1 VQSKRQQMK
10 QKAPQIALF
19 NEANEPITDLTLY
32 KLIAIN
38 KGRTEHSFNG
48 ALSYDKLAHYIRENK
63 ISGVIIHEATAVK
76 TNCSGGRILNIK
88 DFPVINVFSQPRFTP
103 PEAVFFTSSETPPG

>member
-1 VQSKRQQMK
+1 VPSKRQHMK
-10 QKAPQIALF
+10 QKAPQLSFF
-19 NEANEPITDLTLY
+19 NEVDEPITDVTSY

-38 KGRTEHSFNG
+38 NGRTEHTFNG
-48 ALSYDKLAHYIRENK
+48 ALSYDKLAHFIRENK
-63 ISGVIIHEATAVK
+63 IIGIMKHEATGIK
-76 TNCSGGRILNIK
+76 TSCRNGRILNIK

>member
-1 VQSKRQQMK
+1 MK
-10 QKAPQIALF
+10 QKAPQLSFF
-19 NEANEPITDLTLY
+19 NEVDEPITDVTSY

-38 KGRTEHSFNG
+38 NGRSQHTFNG
-48 ALSYDKLAHYIRENK
+48 ALSFDKLAHFIRENK
-63 ISGVIIHEATAVK
+63 ISGVITHEATAVK